1 MSRSA
6 SIMDWGRG
14 KNVNT
19 SSWCANT
26 GIVEHVYMC
35 TCTCVHVYMCTCT
48 CRLFSSFSLNVQ
60 AKGCVVYHTAY

>member
-6 SIMDWGRG
+6 SIMDWGRA

-19 SSWCANT
+19 SCWFANT
-26 GIVEHVYMC
+26 GIVE
-35 TCTCVHVYMCTCT
+35 HVYMCTCT

-60 AKGCVVYHTAY
+60 AKGCVVYHTVY